1 MGWVCARK
9 IANREEYC
17 EKASSFT
24 NQRGRIAKRRNSN
37 NQAGIQNN
45 AFSKEIDVLQEIQA
59 NTSCKDRKFAKVSKA
74 VMKKS
79 SGICRLDPFLHL
91 NGTLRVGGRIN
102 KGRHE

>member
-1 MGWVCARK
+1 MKNTVRK
-9 IANREEYC
+9 HQVSPISVEELQNA
-17 EKASSFT
+17 ETVIIKW
-24 NQRGRIAKRRNSN
+24 
-37 NQAGIQNN
+37 IQNN
-45 AFSKEIDVLQEIQA
+45 AFLKEIDVLQEIQA
-59 NTSCKDRKFAKVSKA
+59 NASCKDRKFAKVNKA